1 MDALYFMVMLIG
13 VAALALWSVLPEE
26 GKMARWWWPFDMR
39 ETRPAQVEAAEEAG
53 RLSAPGSPPEVRRGA
68 TRQAGGSATP
78 APPSAATPARGMA
91 ASWRDRRQAPPPP
104 GAAKRAGRRA
114 P

>member
-68 TRQAGGSATP
+68 TRQSGGS
-78 APPSAATPARGMA
+78 APPSAATPARRMA